1 MAKLQPAVKTL
12 NFNLTVGD
20 AGVLTYDTIDLS
32 QCASI
37 ANRRFY
43 RQGLNW
49 AVAGMSL
56 HTVGTGFASILKI
69 PDTWVSSNAWHKAM
83 AFWLKQQNEAIAD
96 SESQSAV
103 AKFRDFKVFMDVL
116 HEQATVSGNLIPY
129 TFDCVTNAES
139 LYKTGEWEAS
149 QVVLP
154 NAVADAS
161 GSEVDPAEYYLHM
174 VGANRVG
181 DSKGIIDGYQSSRAY
196 PQSPDPVSPTIGNAD
211 NWMNRMFN
219 VGNDNPEVVSNATD
233 KNDDLPYDQDEYPGS
248 ETNAS
253 GLEIVSTS
261 AITSTTIGGTTTFAG
276 TNFPCG
282 LIRISNQS
290 SAGWSSPPLLQVH
303 LVPGSSRGYL
313 TSPMQDM

>member
-20 AGVLTYDTIDLS
+20 AGVFTYDTIDLS

-56 HTVGTGFASILKI
+56 HTVGTGFASIMKI
-69 PDTWVSSNAWHKAM
+69 PDTWVTSNAWHKAM

-96 SESQSAV
+96 SGSESAV
-103 AKFRDFKVFMDVL
+103 AKFRDFKVFMDVV
-116 HEQATVSGNLIPY
+116 HQTAGVSGNLIPY
-129 TFDCVTNAES
+129 TFDCVTGAIS
-139 LYKTGEWEAS
+139 AYKTGEWDPS

-154 NAVADAS
+154 NVVADGS
-161 GSEVDPAEYYLHM
+161 GSEVDSAEYLLHM

-181 DSKGIIDGYQSSRAY
+181 NSKGIIDGYQSSRAY
-196 PQSPDPVSPTIGNAD
+196 PQSPDPVSPAIDNAD
-211 NWMNRMFN
+211 NWLNRMFN
-219 VGNDNPEVVSNATD
+219 VGNDNPMVVDNATD

-282 LIRISNQS
+282 LIRINNHS
-290 SAGWSSPPLLQVH
+290 SAGWSVPPILQVH